1 MLVVAEKD
9 LENLQEKNRGSLQSL
24 FDRVKGKYT
33 DALAVPADSDV
44 YRDTK
49 VYVPQLMAQYD
60 DNFLAYIE
68 PAFVQDLATN
78 KEWYGENL
86 SKFLLNIN
94 YPSKLQYE
102 FLKELEL
109 AQQRRNDKRY
119 QKILEQMKQ
128 IERRMETQ
136 DGQETVESRQW
147 FDEQLK
153 QFHQKQSILV
163 QDDACCAI
171 CNNGD
176 YDEDNEIVF
185 CARCSIPVHQ

>member
-1 MLVVAEKD
+1 M
-9 LENLQEKNRGSLQSL
+9 
-24 FDRVKGKYT
+24 
-33 DALAVPADSDV
+33 PADSDV